1 MEERIA
7 TLRRI
12 LDESSYTVALC
23 GSGMMEEGGYIGVKN
38 PDKAYDIEKKYGYS
52 PEEIFTSAFY
62 NTRPKL
68 FFDFYKQEMLNGG
81 PEPTESETVLEKM
94 EQDGKL
100 QCIITGNIYELCQR
114 SGCKNVIELHG
125 SIYHNICQRCGRE
138 YPVEYIKQAHGIPV
152 CEDCQIPIRPGL
164 FFFREMAD
172 SQLVTQAV
180 EEINRAEVLLLLGTN
195 LNSEVFSHYI
205 KYFQGKYLVII
216 HQRSHY
222 LDDNADMVFIDQPKN
237 ILSRLGYL

>member
-12 LDESSYTVALC
+12 LDESSCTVALC

-81 PEPTESETVLEKM
+81 PEPTESEAVLEKM

-100 QCIITGNIYELCQR
+100 QCIITSNIYELCQR

-138 YPVEYIKQAHGIPV
+138 YPVEYIK
-152 CEDCQIPIRPGL
+152 
-164 FFFREMAD
+164 
-172 SQLVTQAV
+172 
-180 EEINRAEVLLLLGTN
+180 RAEVLQLLGTN

-237 ILSRLGYL
+237 ILSRLGYV

>member
-1 MEERIA
+1 MRIGNDG
-7 TLRRI
+7 RRGF
-12 LDESSYTVALC
+12 V
-23 GSGMMEEGGYIGVKN
+23 GVKN

-68 FFDFYKQEMLNGG
+68 FFDFYK
-81 PEPTESETVLEKM
+81 
-94 EQDGKL
+94 
-100 QCIITGNIYELCQR
+100 
-114 SGCKNVIELHG
+114 
-125 SIYHNICQRCGRE
+125 

-180 EEINRAEVLLLLGTN
+180 EEINRAEVLLLGTN

-237 ILSRLGYL
+237 ILSRLGYV

>member
-1 MEERIA
+1 MRFIIRGRSCFSISISRDAER
-7 TLRRI
+7 RP
-12 LDESSYTVALC
+12 
-23 GSGMMEEGGYIGVKN
+23 GV
-38 PDKAYDIEKKYGYS
+38 
-52 PEEIFTSAFY
+52 
-62 NTRPKL
+62 
-68 FFDFYKQEMLNGG
+68 
-81 PEPTESETVLEKM
+81 TESETVLEKM

-100 QCIITGNIYELCQR
+100 QCIITSNIYELCQR

-125 SIYHNICQRCGRE
+125 SIYHNIQATVRQGVSC
-138 YPVEYIKQAHGIPV
+138 EYIKQVHGFLYARTAK
-152 CEDCQIPIRPGL
+152 IPIRPGL

-195 LNSEVFSHYI
+195 LNPEVFSHYI

-237 ILSRLGYL
+237 ILSRLGYV

>member
-100 QCIITGNIYELCQR
+100 QCIITSNIYELCQR

-138 YPVEYIKQAHGIPV
+138 YPVEYKTGAWESCMRGLSDSHSPRFV
-152 CEDCQIPIRPGL
+152 FLPGNGGQS
-164 FFFREMAD
+164 A
-172 SQLVTQAV
+172 
-180 EEINRAEVLLLLGTN
+180 G
-195 LNSEVFSHYI
+195 
-205 KYFQGKYLVII
+205 
-216 HQRSHY
+216 
-222 LDDNADMVFIDQPKN
+222 NAGGGGD
-237 ILSRLGYL
+237 